1 MLGSLDGGLDD
12 SAIDPECLAKY
23 MESLVDLPAARALQD
38 MSGAS
43 DVEPFRRNFLVAD
56 SVLQVMESL

>member
-1 MLGSLDGGLDD
+1 MDDGFDE

-23 MESLVDLPAARALQD
+23 TESLVDLPAARALQD

-43 DVEPFRRNFLVAD
+43 DVEPFCSYLFFAD